1 MPLRPFPALSS
12 PAARVRL
19 WLLLA
24 GFFAFVGFSHAAK
37 PDFLVDAEWL
47 SERINDPKVI
57 VLEVR
62 YHPHR
67 HTTIGHIPGAIQVQR
82 FADLGANDEMP
93 IMRFPSRAAFQA
105 TLRRWGVSDDS
116 TVVVYDD
123 SVTALA
129 SRVIF
134 LLDLYGFD
142 TKRVKLLDGSAIG
155 WTAFNE
161 LTKLPSTPRA
171 AGKVT
176 LKAPIVTRTTD
187 WTEVYR
193 RVVAQRDPKLTLIDA
208 RPADMYDGSRIQH
221 SVQGGHI
228 PGAINIV
235 SLQGVDGQSQQWKSQ
250 AELAALYKSVPKD
263 STVITYCHDGFR
275 STLAWLQL
283 KALGY
288 PDVRVY
294 NGGWSDWDRT
304 LTLPV
309 VKGSK
314 AFDADFE
321 L

>member
-1 MPLRPFPALSS
+1 MKTWIGIALLCLVSVL
-12 PAARVRL
+12 PVAAR
-19 WLLLA
+19 
-24 GFFAFVGFSHAAK
+24 AADK
-37 PDFLVDAEWL
+37 PDFLVDADWL
-47 SERINDPKVI
+47 AEKLKDPKLV

-67 HTTIGHIPGAIQVQR
+67 HATVGHIPGAVQVQR

-93 IMRFPSRAAFQA
+93 IMRFPSRGAFQA
-105 TLRRWGVSDDS
+105 TLRRWGVNDDS

-123 SVTALA
+123 SSTALA
-129 SRVIF
+129 SRVMF

-142 TKRVKLLDGSAIG
+142 MKRVKLLDGGTIG
-155 WTAFNE
+155 WTGFNE
-161 LTKLPSTPRA
+161 LTKVQTAKRSP
-171 AGKVT
+171 GKAT
-176 LKAPIVTRTTD
+176 LKAAPATGMVGWTD
-187 WTEVYR
+187 VYR
-193 RVVAQRDPKLTLIDA
+193 RVVAGREPKLTLLDA

-235 SLQGVDGQSQQWKSQ
+235 SLQGIHGDSQQWKSMR
-250 AELAALYKSVPKD
+250 ELAAMYKDVAKE

-283 KALGY
+283 RALGY
-288 PDVRVY
+288 KDVRVY

-309 VKGSK
+309 VKGGK
-314 AFDADFE
+314 PFDADFD

>member
-1 MPLRPFPALSS
+1 MSKCLRI
-12 PAARVRL
+12 
-19 WLLLA
+19 LLLCLATALA
-24 GFFAFVGFSHAAK
+24 GVGHAAGT
-37 PDFLVDAEWL
+37 PDFLVDADWL
-47 SERINDPKVI
+47 ADKIKDPKLV

-67 HTTIGHIPGAIQVQR
+67 HATVGHIPGAVQVQR

-105 TLRRWGVSDDS
+105 TLRRWGVNDDS

-123 SVTALA
+123 SSTALA
-129 SRVIF
+129 SRVMF

-142 TKRVKLLDGSAIG
+142 MRRVKLLDGGTIG
-155 WTAFNE
+155 WTGFNE
-161 LTKLPSTPRA
+161 LTKAPTAPRPP
-171 AGKVT
+171 GKAT
-176 LKAPIVTRTTD
+176 LKAAPATAMVGWTD
-187 WTEVYR
+187 VYR
-193 RVVAQRDPKLTLIDA
+193 RVVAGREPNITLLDA
-208 RPADMYDGSRIQH
+208 RPADMYEGSRIQH

-235 SLQGVDGQSQQWKSQ
+235 SLQGVDGQSQQWKSL
-250 AELAALYKSVPKD
+250 AELAAIYKDVPR
-263 STVITYCHDGFR
+263 SGTVIAYCHDGFR

-288 PDVRVY
+288 KDVRVY

-304 LTLPV
+304 LTLPI
-309 VKGSK
+309 VKGGK
-314 AFDADFE
+314 PHDADFD

>member
-1 MPLRPFPALSS
+1 MSKWLSIALLCVMS
-12 PAARVRL
+12 A
-19 WLLLA
+19 LA
-24 GFFAFVGFSHAAK
+24 GIGHAADK
-37 PDFLVDAEWL
+37 PDFLVDADWL
-47 SERINDPKVI
+47 AERQKDPKLV

-67 HTTIGHIPGAIQVQR
+67 HHTVGHIPGAVQVQR

-105 TLRRWGVSDDS
+105 TLRRWGVNDDS

-123 SVTALA
+123 SSTALA
-129 SRVIF
+129 SRVLF

-142 TKRVKLLDGSAIG
+142 MKRIKLLDGGTIG
-155 WTAFNE
+155 WTGFNE
-161 LTKLPSTPRA
+161 LTKAPTAKRA
-171 AGKVT
+171 PGKVT
-176 LKAPIVTRTTD
+176 LKAAAASAMVGWID
-187 WTEVYR
+187 VYR
-193 RVVAQRDPKLTLIDA
+193 SVVAGREPNITLLDA

-235 SLQGVDGQSQQWKSQ
+235 SLLGVDSQSHQWKTL
-250 AELAALYKSVPKD
+250 AELAAIYRDVPRGN
-263 STVITYCHDGFR
+263 TVITYCHDGFR

-288 PDVRVY
+288 TDVRVY

-314 AFDADFE
+314 PFDTDFE

>member
-1 MPLRPFPALSS
+1 MKKLIA
-12 PAARVRL
+12 
-19 WLLLA
+19 LLL
-24 GFFAFVGFSHAAK
+24 FALLNLFVHGSFAADK
-37 PDFLVDAEWL
+37 PDFLVDADWL
-47 SERINDPKVI
+47 AERQKDPKLLL
-57 VLEVR
+57 LEVR

-67 HTTIGHIPGAIQVQR
+67 HHTVGHIPGAVQVQR

-105 TLRRWGVSDDS
+105 TLRRWGINDDS

-123 SVTALA
+123 SSTALA
-129 SRVIF
+129 SRVLF

-142 TKRVKLLDGSAIG
+142 MKRVKLLDGGTIG
-155 WTAFNE
+155 WTGFNE
-161 LTKLPSTPRA
+161 LTKAPTAKRPP
-171 AGKVT
+171 GKVT
-176 LKAPIVTRTTD
+176 LKAAKDGMVGWID
-187 WTEVYR
+187 VYR
-193 RVVAQRDPKLTLIDA
+193 NAVAAREPNITLLDA

-235 SLQGVDGQSQQWKSQ
+235 SLLGVDSQSHQWKTL
-250 AELAALYKSVPKD
+250 AELTALYKDVPR
-263 STVITYCHDGFR
+263 SNTVITYCHDGFR

-288 PDVRVY
+288 KDVRVY

-309 VKGSK
+309 VRGVKP
-314 AFDADFE
+314 FDADFD

>member
-1 MPLRPFPALSS
+1 MSKWLKIALLCFVS
-12 PAARVRL
+12 A
-19 WLLLA
+19 LA
-24 GFFAFVGFSHAAK
+24 GIGHAADK
-37 PDFLVDAEWL
+37 PDFLVDADWL
-47 SERINDPKVI
+47 ADKIRNPKLV

-67 HTTIGHIPGAIQVQR
+67 HHTVGHIPGAVQVQR

-105 TLRRWGVSDDS
+105 TLRRWGVNDDS
-116 TVVVYDD
+116 ILVVYDD
-123 SVTALA
+123 SSTALA
-129 SRVIF
+129 SRLMF

-142 TKRVKLLDGSAIG
+142 MQRVKLLDGGTIG
-155 WTAFNE
+155 WTGFNE
-161 LTKLPSTPRA
+161 LSKASAPKRA
-171 AGKVT
+171 VGKVT
-176 LKAPIVTRTTD
+176 LKASPAAGTIGWTD
-187 WTEVYR
+187 VYR
-193 RVVAQRDPKLTLIDA
+193 RVVAGREPNIMLIDA

-228 PGAINIV
+228 PGAVNIV
-235 SLQGVDGQSQQWKSQ
+235 SLQGVDGQSQQWKSL
-250 AELAALYKSVPKD
+250 AELAAIYKDVPHTG
-263 STVITYCHDGFR
+263 SVITYCHDGFR
-275 STLAWLQL
+275 STLTWLQL

-288 PDVRVY
+288 QNVRVY

-309 VKGSK
+309 VKGAK

>member
-1 MPLRPFPALSS
+1 MKKLFA
-12 PAARVRL
+12 
-19 WLLLA
+19 LLLA
-24 GFFAFVGFSHAAK
+24 VVLNLVVPAAFAADRSE
-37 PDFLVDAEWL
+37 FLVDADWL
-47 SERINDPKVI
+47 ANRLKDPKLV

-67 HTTIGHIPGAIQVQR
+67 HATVGHIAGAVQVQR

-93 IMRFPSRAAFQA
+93 IMRFPTRAAFQA
-105 TLRRWGVSDDS
+105 TLRRWGIDDDS

-123 SVTALA
+123 SSTALA
-129 SRVIF
+129 SRVMF

-142 TKRVKLLDGSAIG
+142 MQRVKLLDGGTIG
-155 WTAFNE
+155 WTGFNE
-161 LTKLPSTPRA
+161 LSKTPTPQRA
-171 AGKVT
+171 AGKVR
-176 LKAPIVTRTTD
+176 LKAASATAMVGWTD
-187 WTEVYR
+187 VYR
-193 RVVAQRDPKLTLIDA
+193 RIVAAREPNVTLLDA

-235 SLQGVDGQSQQWKSQ
+235 SLQGVDGQSQQWKSLT
-250 AELAALYKSVPKD
+250 ELAVTYKDVPR
-263 STVITYCHDGFR
+263 SGTVITYCHDGFR

-288 PDVRVY
+288 KDVRVY

-309 VKGSK
+309 VKGIK
-314 AFDADFE
+314 PFDADFE

>member
-1 MPLRPFPALSS
+1 MNPRKIKLLHFVL
-12 PAARVRL
+12 L
-19 WLLLA
+19 WLLSVPMVTA
-24 GFFAFVGFSHAAK
+24 YAADK
-37 PDFLVDAEWL
+37 PDFLIDADWL
-47 SERINDPKVI
+47 AERLKDPKLV

-67 HTTIGHIPGAIQVQR
+67 HATVGHIAGAVQVQR

-105 TLRRWGVSDDS
+105 TLRRWGVNDDS
-116 TVVVYDD
+116 TIVVYDD
-123 SVTALA
+123 SSTALA
-129 SRVIF
+129 SRVMF

-142 TKRVKLLDGSAIG
+142 MNRVKLLDGGVIG
-155 WTAFNE
+155 WTGFNE
-161 LTKLPSTPRA
+161 LSKVPTTKRLP
-171 AGKVT
+171 GKAT
-176 LKAPIVTRTTD
+176 LKAAPAGSVAGWTD
-187 WTEVYR
+187 VYR
-193 RVVAQRDPKLTLIDA
+193 RVVAQREPKITLLDA
-208 RPADMYDGSRIQH
+208 RPADMYEGSRIQH

-235 SLQGVDGQSQQWKSQ
+235 SLQGVHGESQQWKSMS
-250 AELAALYKSVPKD
+250 ELAAMYKDVAKE

-288 PDVRVY
+288 RDVRVY

-309 VKGSK
+309 VKGAK
-314 AFDADFE
+314 PFDADFD

>member
-1 MPLRPFPALSS
+1 MNKLYSLLLGVVLNLIV
-12 PAARVRL
+12 PAA
-19 WLLLA
+19 
-24 GFFAFVGFSHAAK
+24 FAADR
-37 PDFLVDAEWL
+37 PDFLVDADWL
-47 SERINDPKVI
+47 AERLKDPKLV

-67 HTTIGHIPGAIQVQR
+67 HATVGHIAGAVQVQR

-93 IMRFPSRAAFQA
+93 ITRFPSRAAFQA
-105 TLRRWGVSDDS
+105 TLRRWGINDDS

-123 SVTALA
+123 SSTALA
-129 SRVIF
+129 SRVMF

-142 TKRVKLLDGSAIG
+142 MQRVKLLDGGTIG
-155 WTAFNE
+155 WTGFNE
-161 LTKLPSTPRA
+161 LSKAPTPKRA
-171 AGKVT
+171 PGKVR
-176 LKAPIVTRTTD
+176 LKAAPAAAMVGWTD
-187 WTEVYR
+187 VYR
-193 RVVAQRDPKLTLIDA
+193 RVVAGREPNITLLDA

-228 PGAINIV
+228 PGALNIV
-235 SLQGVDGQSQQWKSQ
+235 SLQGVDGQSQQWKTL
-250 AELAALYKSVPKD
+250 AELAAIYKDLPRTG
-263 STVITYCHDGFR
+263 TVIAYCHDGFR

-309 VKGSK
+309 AKGAK
-314 AFDADFE
+314 PFDADFE

>member
-1 MPLRPFPALSS
+1 MSKWLKIALLCIVS
-12 PAARVRL
+12 A
-19 WLLLA
+19 LA
-24 GFFAFVGFSHAAK
+24 GIGHAADK
-37 PDFLVDAEWL
+37 PDFLVDADWL
-47 SERINDPKVI
+47 AERLKDPKLV

-67 HTTIGHIPGAIQVQR
+67 HHTVGHIPGAVQVQR

-105 TLRRWGVSDDS
+105 TLRRWGINDDS

-123 SVTALA
+123 SSTALA
-129 SRVIF
+129 SRVMF

-142 TKRVKLLDGSAIG
+142 MQRVKLLDGGTIG
-155 WTAFNE
+155 WTGFNE
-161 LTKLPSTPRA
+161 LIKAPTAKRA
-171 AGKVT
+171 PGKVR
-176 LKAPIVTRTTD
+176 LKAPAANAMVGWGD
-187 WTEVYR
+187 VYR
-193 RVVAQRDPKLTLIDA
+193 DVVAARDPQITLLDA

-235 SLQGVDGQSQQWKSQ
+235 SLQGVDGQSQQWKSL
-250 AELAALYKSVPKD
+250 AELAAIYKDVPR
-263 STVITYCHDGFR
+263 SGTVIAYCHDGFR
-275 STLAWLQL
+275 STLTWLQL

-288 PDVRVY
+288 RNVRVY

-304 LTLPV
+304 LTLPI
-309 VKGSK
+309 VKGDK
-314 AFDADFE
+314 PYDADFS